1 MSGRSADLID
11 DIIERIATRVVEL
24 LPKPVSAPT
33 PSPPEYLTT
42 KQAAKLMG
50 MSVSFLE
57 GRRARGLEPKWTHIG
72 TAVRYARADIDA
84 FVASRT
90 KGKKK

>member
-11 DIIERIATRVVEL
+11 DIIERIAARVVEL
-24 LPKPVSAPT
+24 LPKPVSEPARD
-33 PSPPEYLTT
+33 PPAYLTT
-42 KQAAKLMG
+42 KEAAARMG

-57 GRRARGLEPKWTHIG
+57 GRRARGLEPKWHHIG
-72 TAVRYARADIDA
+72 TAVRYATADIDA